1 MAAWTSAGP
10 SFSGCSSSLTPSGC
24 LSRCFRGS
32 HPPKPSQPSDVDGS
46 IAHKTPPPPDG
57 KNANRGPNREDCPLR
72 EASPQQLPDTGFPG
86 PLSPTSSPHS
96 GHISAPNPLTVPRR
110 AASQSLDGFT
120 TPTPRADIWVTA
132 EISIQRRRCGN
143 GAPSLPWR
151 EIPARRS
158 KDDPGSVAKALTSE
172 TYPQPCESETH
183 VLIHPGEGCGSHALS
198 SFPAVAPSCFS

>member
-10 SFSGCSSSLTPSGC
+10 SFSGCNSSLTPSGC

-46 IAHKTPPPPDG
+46 IAHKTPPLQMERMRTGDRPKKTVLSERPPPR
-57 KNANRGPNREDCPLR
+57 NCRI
-72 EASPQQLPDTGFPG
+72 QGFQD

-143 GAPSLPWR
+143 GAPSQPWR

-158 KDDPGSVAKALTSE
+158 KDDPGSMAKALTSE